1 MRAMNI
7 DLINE
12 EIDRRAKVSENGNVT
27 YQMGPEFHNAVISFY
42 IEKARPNWKIL
53 KDEYPTAY
61 KAMADEIF
69 DEIHPY

>member
-1 MRAMNI
+1 MRVMSI

-12 EIDRRAKVSENGNVT
+12 EINRRAKVSENGNVT
-27 YQMGPEFHNAVISFY
+27 YQMGPEFRDVIISFY
-42 IEKARPNWKIL
+42 VERNRPNWKIL

-61 KAMADEIF
+61 KSMVDEIF